1 MLNIHD
7 ARKQKQIRQ
16 MMTGAGIIIFPD
28 MVWWNTA
35 VQKNQGWEGPYMIR
49 IGNPMICIVFILSL
63 TRTSVEFT

>member
-35 VQKNQGWEGPYMIR
+35 VQKIQGGEDP
-49 IGNPMICIVFILSL
+49 
-63 TRTSVEFT
+63 